1 MVGSQIR
8 LIDDKILTYDSY
20 DSILANE
27 VLLFYGDITEINRKC
42 YFGLDKKQRFY
53 TEFYRMQLMKYK
65 LYLAILS

>member
-27 VLLFYGDITEINRKC
+27 VLLFYGDITEINKKC
-42 YFGLDKKQRFY
+42 YFGLDKA
-53 TEFYRMQLMKYK
+53 TILYRVL
-65 LYLAILS
+65 